1 MIGKMIKKNKKG
13 IEMTFSWMFSIIA
26 GAVIL
31 FLAIY
36 AASRLIKTAQYEV
49 STVTAK
55 ELSII
60 FEPMETGIAS
70 GRSIKASLSE
80 ETRIFNKCYDDGIF
94 GEQRISLAAK
104 KGNQWS
110 KPGAEIPI
118 NNKYIFSNA
127 TTDGKN
133 VYIFGMPFEF
143 PFKAADII
151 VLTTQ
156 NYCFINSPDAV
167 QDKLETLNL
176 NNIKFEVSNCTKED
190 IKVCFGSGSWIGG
203 RCDMVVYGTCNLACE
218 SEYDEGYVYK
228 DKKNIYFSGNLIYPA
243 IFSSADVYE
252 CNVKRLAKKAGQLAL
267 LYQDEANWLSTKCGT
282 ISSAELA
289 NFGQQLN
296 ALKDS
301 RSLIALNSQA
311 RALDSQMAECELW

>member
-1 MIGKMIKKNKKG
+1 MKKKNKKG

-36 AASRLIKTAQYEV
+36 AASRLLKTAKYEV

-70 GRSIKASLSE
+70 GKSIKASLSE
-80 ETRIFNKCYDDGIF
+80 ETRIFNDCYDTGTF
-94 GEQRISLAAK
+94 GEQRISLAVK
-104 KGNQWS
+104 KGKQWS

-127 TTDGKN
+127 TTDGKT

-143 PFKAADII
+143 PFKAADMI
-151 VLTTQ
+151 VLTTRG
-156 NYCFINSPDAV
+156 YCFINSPDFIM
-167 QDKLETLNL
+167 DELETLNL
-176 NNIKFEVSNCTKED
+176 ENIKFEARNCTKED
-190 IKVCFGSGSWIGG
+190 VKVCFGSGSWVGG
-203 RCDMVVYGTCNLACE
+203 KCDMVVYGTCSLACE
-218 SEYDEGYVYK
+218 SDFDEGYVYK
-228 DKKNIYFSGNLIYPA
+228 DKKNIYFSGKLIYPA
-243 IFSSADVYE
+243 IFSSPDLYE
-252 CNVKRLAKKAGQLAL
+252 CNIKRLAKKAGQLAM
-267 LYQDEANWLSTKCGT
+267 LYKDEANWLSTKCGT
-282 ISSAELA
+282 VSSAELA

-301 RSLIALNSQA
+301 RSLVMLSGQA
-311 RALDSQMAECELW
+311 KALDSQIAECELW